1 MTNADTAGSSGTA
14 STAGSASTPGA
25 EDGGRLRFAL
35 LNGLNM
41 TNLGRRDRNIYGS
54 IASLQALEDL
64 VTEVGDAVGVDVTAF
79 HSNHEGDLVDFL
91 ENNPGMDGYIINPG
105 GLWAFGDPTRI
116 ALEETGRP
124 FVEVHFANIFA
135 TGHLSTFTR
144 SCDATVMGLRH
155 HGYIGAVVAL
165 AASVRASAS
174 KP

>member
-1 MTNADTAGSSGTA
+1 MTNADTADAAAT
-14 STAGSASTPGA
+14 
-25 EDGGRLRFAL
+25 EDSRRLRFAL

-54 IASLQALEDL
+54 IASLQALED
-64 VTEVGDAVGVDVTAF
+64 TVGADVTAF

-91 ENNPGMDGYIINPG
+91 ETNPDMDGYIINPG

-135 TGHLSTFTR
+135 TGHLSTFTQ

-165 AASVRASAS
+165 AASVRAPARN
-174 KP
+174 